1 MICGD
6 GKLRGCIPMLSTWLA
21 DHMENVNMNGIKTNR
36 CPVCIVSPQQLGILQ
51 KNPLP
56 YHNHADCEKL
66 YQARDMGRYVYLL
79 GSESCDQNR
88 VNILA
93 A

>member
-1 MICGD
+1 M
-6 GKLRGCIPMLSTWLA
+6 
-21 DHMENVNMNGIKTNR
+21 NR
-36 CPVCIVSPQQLGILQ
+36 CPVSIASHQQLGILQ
-51 KNPLP
+51 KNPLL
-56 YHNHADCEKL
+56 YHNHADYEKL
-66 YQARDMGRYVYLL
+66 YQATDMGRYIYLL